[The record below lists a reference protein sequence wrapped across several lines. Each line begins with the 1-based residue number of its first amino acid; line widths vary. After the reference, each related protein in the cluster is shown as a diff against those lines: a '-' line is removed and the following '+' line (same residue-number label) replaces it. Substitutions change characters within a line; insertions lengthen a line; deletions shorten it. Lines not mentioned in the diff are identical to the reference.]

1 MEKQIDTD
9 PVFFFEQQINF
20 IYKCEK
26 QGKSPN
32 TLKNYKTDLNC
43 FNNFLKDNNW
53 EPSKKS
59 LSNSLIRH
67 YAHFLDKKYS
77 SDNSYL
83 VTGGPVSGAY
93 YGGLAGLGIS
103 AYQMSKLLKEHG
115 PKVKKNILMGLGV
128 GGLAGLLELL
138 SKRKRDR

>member
-9 PVFFFEQQINF
+9 PAFFFEQQIKF

-77 SDNSYL
+77 SDNSRRRRL
-83 VTGGPVSGAY
+83 QTRKHTSSSHHHA
-93 YGGLAGLGIS
+93 
-103 AYQMSKLLKEHG
+103 LLRRA
-115 PKVKKNILMGLGV
+115 PGV
-128 GGLAGLLELL
+128 GNDDYCFVLLLL
-138 SKRKRDR
+138 SHRSRFLLSPLVPSLYFSDSESLRHV